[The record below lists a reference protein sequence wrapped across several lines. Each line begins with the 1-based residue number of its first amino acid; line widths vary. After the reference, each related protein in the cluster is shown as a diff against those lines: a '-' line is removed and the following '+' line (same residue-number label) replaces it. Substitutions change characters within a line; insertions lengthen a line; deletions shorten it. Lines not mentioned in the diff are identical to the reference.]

1 MPAVEQN
8 RLAIALNIEP
18 GEGGR
23 LALLWTQSF
32 VIGIA
37 LVSFYAASSAL
48 FLSAYGSDKLPHMY
62 IAAAI
67 VSALFGLSY
76 ARFTKRNSPS
86 SILIGTSVA
95 MLIMVVGL
103 RISLDTADGIW
114 PSLLL
119 RACYP
124 LLQAMLAVLLWDLAG
139 RMFDVRQ
146 GKRLFD

>member
-119 RACYP
+119 RKSLDP
-124 LLQAMLAVLLWDLAG
+124 
-139 RMFDVRQ
+139 
-146 GKRLFD
+146 

>member
-1 MPAVEQN
+1 VPAVEQN

-23 LALLWTQSF
+23 LALLWTRSF

-48 FLSAYGSDKLPHMY
+48 FLSAYGSDKLPHVY

-103 RISLDTADGIW
+103 
-114 PSLLL
+114 
-119 RACYP
+119 
-124 LLQAMLAVLLWDLAG
+124 
-139 RMFDVRQ
+139 
-146 GKRLFD
+146 